1 MAIAHA
7 DLVEPP
13 MRTLALLHPARKAA
27 ERALGVG
34 RLLRVAWRP
43 EGAIGACRATVAARI
58 RRDGGEAQG
67 GWLIHHWPGLFIE
80 ALFHCF
86 WRTPSGEVLDLTEK
100 YPADHARFSTAAMS
114 GLPGFSVGPPSR
126 HHVLSDA
133 PEVRWLLG
141 AAREQAE
148 HRLKLEARIFARL
161 GAAERRRALL
171 EFATVA
177 EQAEL
182 AAYEAT
188 VGAAMAACFDLS
200 RKRG

>member
-1 MAIAHA
+1 MAIANA
-7 DLVEPP
+7 ELVDPP

-27 ERALGVG
+27 ERTLGVG
-34 RLLRVAWRP
+34 RLERVTWRP

-58 RRDGGEAQG
+58 GREGGEAQG

-86 WRTPSGEVLDLTEK
+86 WRAPSGEMFDLTEK
-100 YPADHARFSTAAMS
+100 YPGDHARFSTAAMS
-114 GLPGFSVGPPSR
+114 DLPGFSIGPPSR
-126 HHVLSDA
+126 HHVLTDA
-133 PEVRWLLG
+133 PGVRWLLS
-141 AAREQAE
+141 AAQEQAE
-148 HRLKLEARIFARL
+148 HRLGLEARIFARL
-161 GAAERRRALL
+161 DGVDWRRALL

-182 AAYEAT
+182 VSHEAT

-200 RKRG
+200 RRRD